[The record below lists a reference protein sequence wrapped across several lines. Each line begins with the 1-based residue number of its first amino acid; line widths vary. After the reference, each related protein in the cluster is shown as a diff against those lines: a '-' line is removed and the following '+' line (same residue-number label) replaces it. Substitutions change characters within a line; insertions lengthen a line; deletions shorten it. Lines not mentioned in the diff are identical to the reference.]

1 MIQSSISLLSEL
13 STLQQSRVLT
23 DTLLVGQDGRVMVH
37 WAVLARWAFWRG
49 LREEEDRGSVTIIL
63 PGVGREELEN
73 IVQNQSNLDDLWIS
87 VKNLLLNELD
97 TIPDLPKSN
106 QKKQNK
112 QFRKSQPFWNRN
124 LETAWRDVCRSENDY
139 LMYKA
144 NSRCEIAQKKTT

>member
-1 MIQSSISLLSEL
+1 MKHFMSDESKVQVESKI
-13 STLQQSRVLT
+13 
-23 DTLLVGQDGRVMVH
+23 
-37 WAVLARWAFWRG
+37 
-49 LREEEDRGSVTIIL
+49 LR
-63 PGVGREELEN
+63 LEN
-73 IVQNQSNLDDLWIS
+73 IVQNQSNVDDLWIS

-124 LETAWRDVCRSENDY
+124 LETAWRDVCRSENNY

-144 NSRCEIAQKKTT
+144 NSRCEIAQKNQLRAAF